1 MKKPLIVTGTWIAAL
16 VASEAQAQSSVT
28 LYGLID
34 AGVMYTNN
42 AASRT
47 AHGAL
52 WQATSGTV
60 NGSRFGLRGAEDLGG
75 GVKAI
80 FVLESGFNVE
90 TGKSGQNGRL
100 FGRQAYVGLNDGRFG
115 TLTLGRQYDSMTDS
129 VTPLSA
135 VSGKS
140 GSAGFS
146 HPFDNDNLNH
156 SVRISN
162 AAKYASNDY
171 GGLLFNAMYAFSNGA
186 AFSAN
191 RAWSGGASYTYGPFG
206 AGLAYLQIDGSR
218 SGTGSGA
225 GAIDVKE
232 SSLNGQGGFSLGAER
247 QRTFG
252 GGLNYRLGPAVVGF
266 VYTHSQLD
274 GSGSFGSSGG
284 NVSFHN
290 FEVNGKYMLTSGVS
304 VALAYTYTKGHVDN
318 ARTYGADPKWNQLDL
333 QTVYSFSK
341 RTDVY
346 AEAMYQHV
354 TGKNYVAFIKTA
366 GAASSTANQVVGTL
380 GMRTRF

>member
-1 MKKPLIVTGTWIAAL
+1 MKKTLIVTGSCIAAL
-16 VASEAQAQSSVT
+16 AASEAHAQSSVT

-34 AGVMYTNN
+34 AGIMYTNN
-42 AASRT
+42 AASRD

-100 FGRQAYVGLNDGRFG
+100 FGRQAYVGLSDSRFG
-115 TLTLGRQYDSMTDS
+115 TVTLGRQYDSMTDS
-129 VTPLSA
+129 VTPFSA

-171 GGLLFNAMYAFSNGA
+171 GGLMFNAMYAFSNSA

-206 AGLAYLQIDGSR
+206 AGVAYLQIDGSKE
-218 SGTGSGA
+218 GSASSA

-232 SSLNGQGGFSLGAER
+232 SSVNGQGGFSLGAEH

-252 GGLNYRLGPAVVGF
+252 GGLNYRFGPALVGL
-266 VYTHSQLD
+266 VYTHTQLG

-290 FEVNGKYMLTSGVS
+290 FEVNGKYLLTPDFS
-304 VALAYTYTKGHVDN
+304 VTVAYTYTKGHVDN
-318 ARTYGADPKWNQLDL
+318 TRTYGTDPKWNQLDL
-333 QTVYSFSK
+333 QTVYSLSK

-354 TGKNYVAFIKTA
+354 TGKNYVAFMKTS